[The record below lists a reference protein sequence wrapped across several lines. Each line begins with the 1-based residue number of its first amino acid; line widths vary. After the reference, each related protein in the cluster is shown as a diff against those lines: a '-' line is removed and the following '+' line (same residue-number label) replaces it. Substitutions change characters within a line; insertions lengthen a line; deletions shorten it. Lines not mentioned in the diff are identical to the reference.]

1 MTRITCCS
9 LLAAGICAIV
19 ACTEDDTTEPTP
31 PWTPDG
37 GSAVGAGDAG
47 SGVGPLDASGAG
59 LGGGSSGGALD
70 GTVGAGARDAG
81 AASEPGGDASRADA
95 GRSDAGRTDAG
106 RDGGRPDASA
116 SDAGE
121 VLHATI
127 VVRAGMT
134 FDGEGRRFSA
144 GPELGDGSQSE
155 NQQPLFRLEDGARL
169 VDVVL
174 GAPAA
179 DGIHTYGDVT
189 LENIVWEDIGE
200 DALTIKE
207 SGTVVLNGGSARN
220 GDDKIF
226 QINAASTFR
235 VSNFEA
241 RDAGKFIR
249 QNGNTTFKVDVFI
262 DNCDIA
268 NMDEAIFRTDS
279 ATSTVSMTNTRYS
292 SIGEALFMGVA
303 PANITTENNTEY

>member
-1 MTRITCCS
+1 MTRITRCS
-9 LLAAGICAIV
+9 LLAAGICAFF
-19 ACTEDDTTEPTP
+19 ACAEDDTTEPRE
-31 PWTPDG
+31 PDG
-37 GSAVGAGDAG
+37 SSAVGAGDAG
-47 SGVGPLDASGAG
+47 AGLGPLDASGAG
-59 LGGGSSGGALD
+59 LGGGVTGGGLDGAL
-70 GTVGAGARDAG
+70 GAEPRDAA
-81 AASEPGGDASRADA
+81 AASEPGRDGGRADA
-95 GRSDAGRTDAG
+95 GRSDAGR
-106 RDGGRPDASA
+106 DGGSPDASPDTG
-116 SDAGE
+116 SSGGDAE

-155 NQQPLFRLEDGARL
+155 TQQPLFKLEDGARL
-169 VDVVL
+169 ADVVL
-174 GAPAA
+174 AAPAA
-179 DGIHTYGDVT
+179 DGVHTYGDVT

-249 QNGNTTFKVDVFI
+249 QNGKTTFKVEVFI

-279 ATSTVSMTNTRYS
+279 PTSTVSMTNTRHS
-292 SIGEALFMGVA
+292 NIGETLFMGVA
-303 PANITTENNTEY
+303 PANITTENNTAY

>member
-1 MTRITCCS
+1 MTRITRYS
-9 LLAAGICAIV
+9 LLAAGICAIF
-19 ACTEDDTTEPTP
+19 ACAEDDATEPTP
-31 PWTPDG
+31 PWRPDG

-47 SGVGPLDASGAG
+47 TGVGPLDASAAA
-59 LGGGSSGGALD
+59 LGGGSTDTALD
-70 GTVGAGARDAG
+70 GAVGAAPRDAA
-81 AASEPGGDASRADA
+81 AASEPGSDA
-95 GRSDAGRTDAG
+95 GRADGGRTDAG
-106 RDGGRPDASA
+106 RDGGAPDASRDA
-116 SDAGE
+116 SAGGAAE

-144 GPELGDGSQSE
+144 GAELGDGSQSE
-155 NQQPLFRLEDGARL
+155 SQQPLFRLEDGARL

-220 GDDKIF
+220 GEDKIF

-249 QNGNTTFKVDVFI
+249 QNGDTTFKVDVFI

-279 ATSTVSMTNTRYS
+279 PTSTVSMTNTRYS
-292 SIGEALFMGVA
+292 NIGEELFMGVA
-303 PANITTENNTEY
+303 PANITTSSNTAY